1 VRSRLGKRLREHGY
15 SSFSQ
20 YAQHLAE
27 RDPERWELGRL
38 VNAITTTKT
47 EFFREE
53 HHFAF
58 LRSEILAPLAAARD
72 LPRRLRIWSAGC
84 SSGEEAYS
92 IAMTVLDGVSDA
104 WAWDVRILASDI
116 NTDMLAKA
124 EAGVYPAEQMAR
136 VPRAMRE
143 AYFVS
148 RPGAKEGPG
157 GVRPA
162 VKALV
167 TFRQINLI
175 DPHWPIRTS
184 LDCIFCRNVLIYF
197 DRSLQQR
204 CVARLVELLKPGGY
218 LVLGGSESLLAM
230 EQGLE
235 NLRNSVYRKPE
246 R

>member
-1 VRSRLGKRLREHGY
+1 M
-15 SSFSQ
+15 
-20 YAQHLAE
+20 
-27 RDPERWELGRL
+27 
-38 VNAITTTKT
+38 
-47 EFFREE
+47 
-53 HHFAF
+53 
-58 LRSEILAPLAAARD
+58 
-72 LPRRLRIWSAGC
+72 
-84 SSGEEAYS
+84 
-92 IAMTVLDGVSDA
+92 AMTVLDAIPEA

-124 EAGVYPAEQMAR
+124 EAGVYSTEQMAR

-143 AYFVS
+143 AYFAS
-148 RPGAKEGPG
+148 CPGAKNGAVS
-157 GVRPA
+157 VRPR

-175 DPHWPIRTS
+175 DAPWPIRTS

-197 DRSLQQR
+197 DRSLQQQ

-235 NLRNSVYRKPE
+235 NLRNSVYRKTD